1 MAMVDSRYA
10 PRTSASRSVGS
21 SSSQESSATSE
32 SSGSSSSFSGIANE
46 EALASLLDFVKNSAG
61 GGSESFKQQLAN
73 RQAEAQKTSQLSED
87 YSTEKAFSDAA
98 QLMAQ
103 QLRVSLEQNM
113 PAISRAVHGSGTSAS
128 SMQGLLSQKLATETA
143 QAAGALGAEQAKA
156 YGNIRANLA
165 NTLEALSRI
174 NTDGEQN
181 YLKALE
187 LLKVSTSQSQQ
198 SSSSR
203 QQSNAQSVS
212 GGGGGRSLSSG
223 SSNYNTYETEDG
235 RSITEAGPFTSISPA
250 RDSYAYSPYN
260 LSGGDDEY
268 YWF

>member
-10 PRTSASRSVGS
+10 PRTSTSRSVGS

-32 SSGSSSSFSGIANE
+32 SFGSSSSFSGIANE
-46 EALASLLDFVKNSAG
+46 EALASLLDFVKKSAG
-61 GGSESFKQQLAN
+61 GGSESYKQQLAN
-73 RQAEAQKTSQLSED
+73 RQAEARKISQISED

-165 NTLEALSRI
+165 NTLEAISRI

-212 GGGGGRSLSSG
+212 GGGGFSGG

>member
-32 SSGSSSSFSGIANE
+32 RSDSSSTSSFSGIANE
-46 EALASLLDFVKNSAG
+46 EALASLLDFVKKSAG
-61 GGSESFKQQLAN
+61 GGSESYKQQLAN
-73 RQAEAQKTSQLSED
+73 RQAEARKISQISED

-113 PAISRAVHGSGTSAS
+113 PAISRAVHGAGTSAS

-165 NTLEALSRI
+165 NTLEAISRI

-203 QQSNAQSVS
+203 QQSNDRYVS
-212 GGGGGRSLSSG
+212 GGGGLSSG
-223 SSNYNTYETEDG
+223 SNYNTYETEDG

-250 RDSYAYSPYN
+250 RNNYIYSPFN
-260 LSGGDDEY
+260 LSGGDVEY
-268 YWF
+268 FWY

>member
-1 MAMVDSRYA
+1 MAKVDSRYA
-10 PRTSASRSVGS
+10 PSTSTSRSVGS

-46 EALASLLDFVKNSAG
+46 EALASLLDFVKKSAG
-61 GGSESFKQQLAN
+61 GGSESYKQQLAN
-73 RQAEAQKTSQLSED
+73 RQAEARKISQISED

-165 NTLEALSRI
+165 NTLEAISRI

-212 GGGGGRSLSSG
+212 GGGGFSGG